1 MTHYYYGDGQGKTTA
16 ALGMAVRAAGHGLPV
31 CVVEFLKGSF
41 SGEVQTL
48 GMLPQVTLMRLPKD
62 YGFSFQMTENQKT
75 QVTSLHN
82 QMLLDA
88 ALWAEQNPDGLLI
101 LDEIGDV
108 LELGLADEQL
118 VRQLVMHPL
127 AEQVYTGHGEQ
138 PLFADYADYVT
149 ECRCVRH
156 PYQTGIPARQ
166 GIEY

>member
-1 MTHYYYGDGQGKTTA
+1 MTHYYYGDGKGKTTA

-31 CVVEFLKGSF
+31 CVVQFLKGSF

-101 LDEIGDV
+101 LDEI
-108 LELGLADEQL
+108 
-118 VRQLVMHPL
+118 
-127 AEQVYTGHGEQ
+127 
-138 PLFADYADYVT
+138 
-149 ECRCVRH
+149 
-156 PYQTGIPARQ
+156 
-166 GIEY
+166 